1 MLLVPGSISVLSLIF
16 QETAVRS
23 FTRMNLAL
31 LALLVASVLPL
42 TLPLPAHAGEDEYRL
57 LELDGHMVKWG
68 DRQLGV
74 GASIS
79 YAFAAE
85 PLRFDDAI
93 NCQDMESIEAISGTN
108 LSMETLAREAAA
120 AFRVWERAAD
130 LSFHQVGDARDA
142 DIILGAQGRPYGR
155 AFASVAYVPNAENG
169 VRAIEQALVCLNPD
183 HGWKVGFDGN
193 EDVYDIRYTLVHEIG
208 HAIGL
213 DHPGPTGQVMAFRYT
228 EAFEDLQPGDLRGA
242 QRLYGP
248 AKGFEARLAEEST
261 EVYHAHDLIGHSM
274 MSTTLGLGGGASQ
287 PRNGERSPEL
297 ASCGFT
303 DGTTEQQ

>member
-1 MLLVPGSISVLSLIF
+1 M
-16 QETAVRS
+16 RS

-31 LALLVASVLPL
+31 LALAVTSVLPVAFS
-42 TLPLPAHAGEDEYRL
+42 PPASAGAEEYRL

-79 YAFAAE
+79 YAFATE
-85 PLRFDDAI
+85 TLRFDDAI
-93 NCQDMESIEAISGTN
+93 NCRDMEPIEAISGRN

-120 AFRVWERAAD
+120 AFRVWESAAD

-142 DIILGAQGRPYGR
+142 DIILGAQGRPHGR
-155 AFASVAYVPNAENG
+155 AFASVTYAPNAEDG
-169 VRAIEQALVCLNPD
+169 VRTIEQALVCLNPD

-213 DHPGPTGQVMAFRYT
+213 DHPGPSGQVMAFRYT
-228 EAFEDLQPGDLRGA
+228 EAFDDLQPGDLLGV

-248 AKGFEARLAEEST
+248 ATGLDARLAEESSET
-261 EVYHAHDLIGHSM
+261 YHAHDLIGDSLM
-274 MSTTLGLGGGASQ
+274 NTTLGLGASHQSGACQ
-287 PRNGERSPEL
+287 PQNGKRNL
-297 ASCGFT
+297 TSCGFT